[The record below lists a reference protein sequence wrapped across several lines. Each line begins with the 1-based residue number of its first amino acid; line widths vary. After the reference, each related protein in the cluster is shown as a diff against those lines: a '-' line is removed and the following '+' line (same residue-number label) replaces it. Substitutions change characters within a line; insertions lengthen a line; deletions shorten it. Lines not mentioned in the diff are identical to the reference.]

1 MDRRGNQPPTKT
13 SGARQLPPE
22 GTGCVTAKPGA
33 SWPTVA
39 RAASFRRFTNGL
51 RLPICG
57 APRGGDSVL
66 EAVKPTVP
74 TSRLAAFLPLWVIWV
89 CVGVL
94 GFAPLSA
101 QTIWDNGGL
110 NNRWGTA
117 NNWNPN
123 AVPNALTTN
132 VQFNATETDAV
143 VNDIQLRGNYSVRSL
158 TYNAVDD
165 TFSIINGT
173 GSRTLTLGTGGITRT
188 AGSSG
193 TQTLAMTTLALTANT
208 TMDINGS
215 GSLTISSAITGATR
229 TITKNGTGEL
239 VLSGNNTFSGGT
251 TLNAGTLTLS
261 SANALGSGSLTLAG
275 GTLRL
280 NTASVSLGTLS
291 VTGNSTIDFA
301 GNNTL
306 NLTNFS
312 ISAGV
317 TLTILNWTSGSDFL
331 YATNWTGATKDVTGS
346 APMNQVSFTGFSAN
360 DTAWRNVDSQIM
372 PVPEPS
378 TYGALLLGALGAF
391 AWWRRR
397 RAAA

>member
-1 MDRRGNQPPTKT
+1 MSNWAQFLRIGRPRSADATRGTMSCKHLYGRTIDGESTAARRVSAESRKSSWRRLQP
-13 SGARQLPPE
+13 
-22 GTGCVTAKPGA
+22 
-33 SWPTVA
+33 
-39 RAASFRRFTNGL
+39 AALAFAL
-51 RLPICG
+51 MAAL
-57 APRGGDSVL
+57 AGG
-66 EAVKPTVP
+66 VP
-74 TSRLAAFLPLWVIWV
+74 DAA
-89 CVGVL
+89 
-94 GFAPLSA
+94 A
-101 QTIWDNGGL
+101 QTSVWDNGNG
-110 NNRWGTA
+110 NNRWGTR
-117 NNWNPN
+117 NNWDPN
-123 AVPNALTTN
+123 TTPNSLTRD

-165 TFSIINGT
+165 TFSILNGT

-188 AGSSG
+188 SGSSG

-397 RAAA
+397 RAS